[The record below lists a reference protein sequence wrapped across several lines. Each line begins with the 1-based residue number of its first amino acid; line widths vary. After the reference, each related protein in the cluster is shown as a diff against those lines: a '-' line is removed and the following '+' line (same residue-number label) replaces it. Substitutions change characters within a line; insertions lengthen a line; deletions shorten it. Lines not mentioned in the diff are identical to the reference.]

1 MAEGI
6 KSKIIQGPRLTAVLA
21 PRLGRYFD
29 LLPLPV
35 DQLAGAVESAVEEN
49 PFLMLDER
57 WFAGRRRTLQS
68 RSGKSLES
76 YEGDGSYQD
85 RDAWLSERPRSLQA
99 HLLDELHLHSGSERT
114 FNLGL
119 AIIGEINEDGFL
131 ERPLEDI
138 APWVEATSAELE
150 EVLERV
156 VFKFEPPGIG
166 ARNLKEALIL
176 QIKAQQ
182 PKDYHLI
189 LTAVDNY
196 LSDVSKGDSKALA
209 RKMKVNQEQADE
221 IIEYIGSLEPIPARG
236 FQQGYNPLISVDLV
250 AQIDSNEMKVAYLEE
265 TAPRLYLNKG
275 YVKLLEGGEGV
286 TEEEHKFL
294 QEKLASAK
302 DFIWALERRQETV
315 LEVARAVLVSQRE
328 FFRRGEK
335 GMRPLKLSDIAKRVN
350 YSISTVSRAVAGKKI
365 ETPLGIFPLKFF
377 FNPQVAGRSRHVILE
392 AITRLVEKEP
402 KARPLADDNI
412 AGELSGQGIRIARR
426 TVAKYRKIL
435 GIPTASR
442 RKKNE
447 G

>member
-6 KSKIIQGPRLTAVLA
+6 KSKIIQGPRLAAVLA

-29 LLPLPV
+29 LLPLPA
-35 DQLAGAVESAVEEN
+35 DQLAGAVELAVEEN

-68 RSGKSLES
+68 RSSKSLES
-76 YEGDGSYQD
+76 YEGDGTYQNH
-85 RDAWLSERPRSLQA
+85 DAWLSERPRSLQA
-99 HLLDELHLHSGSERT
+99 HLLDELHLHAGSKRN

-138 APWVEATSAELE
+138 APWVETTPAELE

-156 VFKFEPPGIG
+156 ISKFEPPGIG
-166 ARNLKEALIL
+166 ARSLKEALIL

-182 PKDYHLI
+182 PKDYQLM

-196 LSDVSKGDSKALA
+196 LSDISKGDSKALE
-209 RKMKVNQEQADE
+209 RKMKVNQEQAGK
-221 IIEYIGSLEPIPARG
+221 IIEYIGSLEPMPARS
-236 FQQGYNPLISVDLV
+236 FQQGYNPPISVDLV
-250 AQIDSNEMKVAYLEE
+250 AQIDNNEIKVVYLEE
-265 TAPRLYLNKG
+265 TAPRLYLNEG
-275 YVKLLEGGEGV
+275 YVKLLEGGDRV

-335 GMRPLKLSDIAKRVN
+335 AMRPLKLSDIAKQVN

-392 AITRLVEKEP
+392 AIARLVEKEP
-402 KARPLADDNI
+402 KTRPLADDDI
-412 AGELSGQGIRIARR
+412 TGELSGQGIRIARR